1 MPRIWFFSCIKL
13 VNETVD
19 ETHIQVKSAE
29 EVVNKPTK
37 CTSSLK
43 FYFLLSKLKM
53 LMGFYHIEVE
63 LIISS
68 SNIYWTAAMKHRATV
83 PLVAT

>member
-1 MPRIWFFSCIKL
+1 
-13 VNETVD
+13 
-19 ETHIQVKSAE
+19 
-29 EVVNKPTK
+29 
-37 CTSSLK
+37 
-43 FYFLLSKLKM
+43 M

-83 PLVAT
+83 PVVAT